1 MFSSPWLKKGKA
13 AVCALLVSATLL
25 TAGCANPTAT
35 QTNEDTSAEGYWPE
49 QSTDLTGVDLTMWVS
64 PNSKTLFEDVVAS
77 FNEKTGANLKISVV
91 ADVYVNN
98 AQTKIATGDVPDLGV
113 WQPTSSMLSGLVAQ
127 GKVQKLDDAPFVKN
141 YKKGYEN
148 AAGMYNGSRY
158 SLLFSAPSVLGVY
171 YNKEVFEKAGITELP
186 KNWDELI
193 ETAQTIKENLPD
205 GTESPVYDMGGAQWG
220 TQWAVQVQLAEAAR
234 DGLWDRVNSNK
245 EKFTDAT
252 IMNAITEY
260 QRMIKD
266 LGLFNTDIGS
276 ATDVMEEK
284 ALLDGQTAMI
294 FGNLSL
300 FLGVSA
306 MANNDKATL
315 DKKIGFFPISKE
327 GTIATVVPEETNG
340 LVAFKTGDA
349 KRESASRQF
358 LTYLMGDAYQD
369 FINGQNTTSILTTAQ
384 TPDTVPQALID
395 ANDSIENSVG
405 SMQSL
410 AIANPDFYVNLAN
423 MVNGTMSAQQA
434 AQTTQD
440 QFDEIAKAQ
449 GAEGF

>member
-1 MFSSPWLKKGKA
+1 MISGKWVGKGRVACA
-13 AVCALLVSATLL
+13 ALIACATLL
-25 TAGCANPTAT
+25 AGGCSNPTAT
-35 QTNEDTSAEGYWPE
+35 QSNEDTSAAGYWPD
-49 QSTDLTGVDLTMWVS
+49 QSTDLSGVNLTMWVS
-64 PNSKTLFEDVVAS
+64 PNSKNLFEDVVAS
-77 FNEKTGANLKISVV
+77 FNKKTGANLKISVV

-127 GKVQKLDDAPFVKN
+127 GKVQKLDNAPFIKN
-141 YKKGYEN
+141 YKEGYAD
-148 AAGMYNGSRY
+148 AAGMYKGARY
-158 SLLFSAPSVLGVY
+158 SLLFTAPSVLGVY
-171 YNKEVFEKAGITELP
+171 YNKEVFEKAGIKEMP
-186 KNWDELI
+186 QNWDELL
-193 ETAQTIKENLPD
+193 ETAQTIKNNLPE
-205 GTESPVYDMGGAQWG
+205 GTNSPFYDMGGAQWG

-234 DGLWDRVNSNK
+234 DGLWDRVNTGK
-245 EKFTDAT
+245 EKFTDST
-252 IMNAITEY
+252 IMGAITEY
-260 QRMIKD
+260 QSMIND
-266 LGLFNTDIGS
+266 LHLFNEDIGS
-276 ATDVMEEK
+276 ATDVTEEQ
-284 ALLDGQTAMI
+284 ALLNGETAMI

-340 LVAFKTGDA
+340 LVAFKTGDS
-349 KRESASRQF
+349 KREAASRQF

-369 FINGQNTTSILTTAQ
+369 FINSQNTTSILTTAQ

-395 ANDSIENSVG
+395 ANDSIKNSVG

-410 AIANPDFYVNLAN
+410 AIANPDFYVNLAS
-423 MVNGTMSAQQA
+423 MVNGTMTAQQA